1 MAEERTLGTARAPE
15 TDTADDE
22 LTKAE
27 LQRRMDEARESI
39 TQTVTEIKDTV
50 TTQYQNVRESISQ
63 SLDWREQYRRRPVEF
78 TVAALGVGLL
88 LGYSIGGAFGGDS
101 EMPER
106 FYESEGDDYDLDESH
121 VRTPTERG
129 FAPQAILGGAYGST
143 AYSQPQSPPAAAPN
157 SSSSS
162 GSSSS
167 YGEQSFAA
175 SAEPRP
181 SYSSGYEA
189 TTAASASNEPEK
201 PGIFERF
208 KETPAYDRL
217 QAEAATLG
225 NRFVEELSK
234 TAQAVVLPALLG
246 KLKDLIGIDLSTQRE
261 VAQRSKLEHQAA
273 SSGAATSRETQS
285 TGSV

>member
-27 LQRRMDEARESI
+27 LQRRMEEARESI

-78 TVAALGVGLL
+78 TIAALGVGLII
-88 LGYSIGGAFGGDS
+88 GYSVGGAFGRDS

-106 FYESEGDDYDLDESH
+106 YYESEGDDYDMDESH
-121 VRTPTERG
+121 VRTPTERT

-143 AYSQPQSPPAAAPN
+143 AYAQPQQPQQQQSQSTAGRGYEEQSSAADFAAA
-157 SSSSS
+157 
-162 GSSSS
+162 
-167 YGEQSFAA
+167 
-175 SAEPRP
+175 PRP
-181 SYSSGYEA
+181 SYSSGYDA
-189 TTAASASNEPEK
+189 SPAASSTSSEPAK
-201 PGIFERF
+201 PGILERF

-261 VAQRSKLEHQAA
+261 VAQRSKLEQQAA
-273 SSGAATSRETQS
+273 TSGAATGRETQS
-285 TGSV
+285 TGTV

>member
-15 TDTADDE
+15 TDAAADDE
-22 LTKAE
+22 LTKAD

-78 TVAALGVGLL
+78 SVAALGVGLIV
-88 LGYSIGGAFGGDS
+88 GYSLGGAFGGGDDS

-106 FYESEGDDYDLDESH
+106 YYESEGDDYDMDESN
-121 VRTPTERG
+121 VRTPTQRG

-143 AYSQPQSPPAAAPN
+143 AYSQPQSQQPPQPAAAAAR
-157 SSSSS
+157 
-162 GSSSS
+162 S
-167 YGEQSFAA
+167 YDEQSFAA
-175 SAEPRP
+175 PAEARP

-189 TTAASASNEPEK
+189 STASSEPEK
-201 PGIFERF
+201 PGILDRF

-246 KLKDLIGIDLSTQRE
+246 KLKDMIGIDLSTQRE

-273 SSGAATSRETQS
+273 SSGAATGRETDS
-285 TGSV
+285 GGSA